1 MADNVTSFRRFSA
14 LPANISAESGQTI
27 EEIRLARGAP
37 NKDPRAGPMA
47 APRRSR
53 RALALT
59 PSGSD
64 DLRVSEPAEPSIDP
78 YEGPSSIQTL
88 LRGATAK
95 LNHPLLASLKQV
107 VDAMPEGDLRGNMQ
121 GSFQAIGGLDNL
133 VGQLREMGEHIIV
146 RMLTASGR

>member
-27 EEIRLARGAP
+27 EEINIARGAP
-37 NKDPRAGPMA
+37 NKDPRIGPMA

-64 DLRVSEPAEPSIDP
+64 DLRVTEPVEPSVDP
-78 YEGPSSIQTL
+78 YEGPSSIHTL
-88 LRGATAK
+88 LRGATGK
-95 LNHPLLASLKQV
+95 LNHPLLSSLKQV

-121 GSFQAIGGLDNL
+121 GSFQAISGLDTL
-133 VGQLREMGEHIIV
+133 VGSMREMGDHILV
-146 RMLTASGR
+146 RMLNASGK